1 RADQLEQLL
10 RHELERASRTRA
22 LEEADRTL
30 ELRRLGSRL
39 LEEASLEVRE
49 RGMRHLAEAR
59 RELLDPPAG
68 EVREVLGGATERRE
82 RDTARLVRK
91 RDGHLGP
98 TRERLEDSPFRSGQ
112 VLEAVGEEVV
122 EGPDRACEERTG
134 PLEQLP
140 LDALDVRPAWHDQKR
155 LALER
160 SQVTVEQEL
169 DLAGV
174 RGPDD
179 EAEGHPPIVV
189 PALDV
194 LPVRKS

>member
-1 RADQLEQLL
+1 M
-10 RHELERASRTRA
+10 
-22 LEEADRTL
+22 ADRAPHDEDAL
-30 ELRRLGSRL
+30 GIREHASPLRVAHCDR
-39 LEEASLEVRE
+39 
-49 RGMRHLAEAR
+49 
-59 RELLDPPAG
+59 
-68 EVREVLGGATERRE
+68 
-82 RDTARLVRK
+82 
-91 RDGHLGP
+91 
-98 TRERLEDSPFRSGQ
+98 
-112 VLEAVGEEVV
+112 GEEVV
-122 EGPDRACEERTG
+122 EGPDRACEERPG

-194 LPVRKS
+194 LPVRKSERVDGA